1 MIDVGQGDATLLV
14 FPHQKE
20 VILIDTGGK
29 IDYSTDLWQVRD
41 KNTLTDNLITAMHS
55 LGISKITHLTY
66 NWTVFEIL
74 KNRVNIPP
82 YSYCVLK
89 LIKQPLFVIIILG
102 K

>member
-1 MIDVGQGDATLLV
+1 MAKILNTTESNIRKYKTGQT
-14 FPHQKE
+14 P
-20 VILIDTGGK
+20 
-29 IDYSTDLWQVRD
+29 
-41 KNTLTDNLITAMHS
+41 
-55 LGISKITHLTY
+55 Y